1 VSSSYNSNNYDKVY
15 TQVMEILPL
24 ASFATTVTMSLHIN
38 EREGRRG
45 EDTHRMIAAPNHS
58 ADTPFN
64 SITTSLTKIASD
76 DVRPPS
82 SQSVKCLWFALS
94 HSDCAPIM
102 LE

>member
-1 VSSSYNSNNYDKVY
+1 
-15 TQVMEILPL
+15 
-24 ASFATTVTMSLHIN
+24 
-38 EREGRRG
+38 
-45 EDTHRMIAAPNHS
+45 MIAAQNHS

-82 SQSVKCLWFALS
+82 SVKCLWIALS